1 MDRSVK
7 LEAMQLSPKIFSD
20 LHSAHEIECLKIR
33 RKGMLGLIC
42 LLTTI
47 ATCTRY
53 PVVSK
58 K

>member
-7 LEAMQLSPKIFSD
+7 LEAMQLSPKTFSD
-20 LHSAHEIECLKIR
+20 LHNAREIECLKIS

-47 ATCTRY
+47 ATKH
-53 PVVSK
+53 PVVSTK
-58 K
+58 